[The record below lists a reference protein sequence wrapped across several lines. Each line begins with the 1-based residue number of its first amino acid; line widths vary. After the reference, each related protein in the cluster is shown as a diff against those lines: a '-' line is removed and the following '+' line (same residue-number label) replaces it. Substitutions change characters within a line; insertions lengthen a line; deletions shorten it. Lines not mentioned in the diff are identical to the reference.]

1 MAQPKGPLITPSRL
15 PLPSRGPISKVL
27 YSQGPISRVLLN
39 PPAAQ
44 PIILESLLSR
54 SASSR
59 WPAGLQANRQSLTHQ
74 LVQPSGLHC
83 RHRDA
88 VMTWPHP
95 AVSAAACRSFETGLL
110 GLQSVLGK

>member
-15 PLPSRGPISKVL
+15 PLHFR
-27 YSQGPISRVLLN
+27 GPISRVLHFQGPMSRDLLI

-83 RHRDA
+83 RHQDA

-95 AVSAAACRSFETGLL
+95 AVSVAACRSFETGLL

>member
-15 PLPSRGPISKVL
+15 PLHFR
-27 YSQGPISRVLLN
+27 GPISRVLHFQGPMSRDLLI

-59 WPAGLQANRQSLTHQ
+59 WPAGLQANRQSSTHQ
-74 LVQPSGLHC
+74 LARPSGLHC
-83 RHRDA
+83 RHQDA

-95 AVSAAACRSFETGLL
+95 AVSVAACRSFETGLL